1 MTTWGF
7 HASHEQFTPSR
18 LLQLVEDAEEAGFGA
33 VLSSDHLA
41 PFSLDQGEAGFAW
54 SWLGAAMARTRLPF
68 GVVTAP
74 GQRYHP
80 VVTAQAIATLAEMF
94 PGRFLPALGSGQAVN
109 EHVTGDPWPDKDT
122 RNARLRECHDVVTTL
137 LRGEVVNRA
146 GLLRVDEARLHTLPD
161 VVPPVLAAAVTPA
174 TAAEV
179 APWAD
184 GLITVGCA
192 VDSVRE
198 VLSAFRDAGGA
209 GKPVHLQV
217 HLSWAEDAQAAGALA
232 EEHWRASALAP
243 GLLEDLRTPEDID
256 RATRSVTAA
265 GLADSVLMAHDPGET
280 VERLLAL
287 AELGVDRVLLH
298 HVGTDQEGFVR
309 HAGEDLLPR
318 LSSP

>member
-1 MTTWGF
+1 MTTWGL
-7 HASHEQFTPSR
+7 HASHEQFPPSR

-80 VVTAQAIATLAEMF
+80 VITAQAIATLAEMF

-109 EHVTGDPWPDKDT
+109 EHVTGDPWPDKRT
-122 RNARLRECHDVVTTL
+122 RNARLRECHDVVTAL

-146 GLLRVDEARLHTLPD
+146 GHVRVDEARLHTLPD

-184 GLITVGCA
+184 GLVTVGCT
-192 VDSVRE
+192 VDGVRE
-198 VLSAFRDAGGA
+198 VLAAYRAAGGA

-217 HLSWAEDAQAAGALA
+217 HLSWAGDEDAAAALA
-232 EEHWRASALAP
+232 EENWRVNALAP
-243 GLLEDLRTPEDID
+243 ELLEDLRTPEDID
-256 RATRSVTAA
+256 RETRSVTTA
-265 GLADSVLMAHDPGET
+265 GPGSTVLLAHDPGET
-280 VERLLAL
+280 SERLLAL
-287 AELGVDRVLLH
+287 AELGLDRVLLH
-298 HVGTDQEGFVR
+298 HVGPDQEGFVR
-309 HAGEDLLPR
+309 HAGQDLLPR